1 MPKAAPMTLQS
12 CQNLDRLREWQ
23 DMNDISHLMTH
34 LERPK
39 WVMNSDPEVETPNGG
54 RKGPA
59 EVQHPASHSII
70 TKFKYGDTEDR

>member
-1 MPKAAPMTLQS
+1 MTLQS

-23 DMNDISHLMTH
+23 DVNDISHLMTH

-39 WVMNSDPEVETPNGG
+39 WVMSSDPEVKTPNGG

-59 EVQHPASHSII
+59 EVQHPASHSNI
-70 TKFKYGDTEDR
+70 TRSKRGDTGGG

>member
-1 MPKAAPMTLQS
+1 MTLQS

-39 WVMNSDPEVETPNGG
+39 WVMSSDPEVKTPNGG

-59 EVQHPASHSII
+59 EVQHPPSQSSI
-70 TKFKYGDTEDR
+70 TGSKHGDTVDR

>member
-1 MPKAAPMTLQS
+1 MTLQS

-23 DMNDISHLMTH
+23 DMNDISHLITH

-39 WVMNSDPEVETPNGG
+39 WVMSSDPKVKTPNGG

-59 EVQHPASHSII
+59 EVQHPPIQSNI
-70 TKFKYGDTEDR
+70 TEFMRKDTLVK